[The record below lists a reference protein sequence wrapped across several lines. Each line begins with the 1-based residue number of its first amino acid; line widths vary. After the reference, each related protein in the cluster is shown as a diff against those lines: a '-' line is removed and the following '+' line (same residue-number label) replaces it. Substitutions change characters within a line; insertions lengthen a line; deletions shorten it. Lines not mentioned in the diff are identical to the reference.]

1 MEIISIEAGP
11 LLTNTYIA
19 IDDKTKKAVI
29 VDAPMDS
36 ISLLKPEIDKRE
48 LIIEAILLTHTHWD
62 HAAETA
68 DLKEEYNADVI
79 LHKDDEYRLL
89 EPNEHS
95 VFPLPYEIKSS
106 SGDRYVDDG
115 DVITFGNI
123 ELEVLHTPG
132 HTVGGICFSNR
143 QHKVVFCGD
152 TVFRESV
159 GRVDL
164 PGGSADVLAKSIK
177 EKLLSLDDD
186 TKLLPGHGPSTTVGF
201 EKKNNPFFRELG
213 II

>member
-19 IDDKTKKAVI
+19 VDDKTKKSVI
-29 VDAPMDS
+29 IDAPMDS
-36 ISLLKPEIDKRE
+36 ISLLKPMIKKRDLE
-48 LIIEAILLTHTHWD
+48 IEAILLTHTHWD
-62 HAAETA
+62 HAADTA
-68 DLKEEYNADVI
+68 DLKDEYGADVI
-79 LHKDDEYRLL
+79 LHKDDLFRLT

-95 VFPLPYEIKSS
+95 VFPLPYEIKSA

-115 DVITFGNI
+115 DTVTFGNI
-123 ELEVLHTPG
+123 DLEVLHTPG
-132 HTVGGICFSNR
+132 HTAGGICFWNKE
-143 QHKVVFCGD
+143 HKVVFCGD

-164 PGGSADVLAKSIK
+164 PGGSADVLAKAIK
-177 EKLLSLDDD
+177 EKLLSLDDE
-186 TKLLPGHGPSTTVGF
+186 TKLLPGHGPSTTVGY

-213 II
+213 IT